1 MTHDPEHEAG
11 DSAATPPMPDHV
23 PEWEVLTGPGGAERD
38 RGLDRLWRQ
47 RSRRARA
54 VIAVATV
61 GVLALG
67 GTVAYA
73 ATSGSP
79 GGDAVPAAGSPSGTT
94 PPGGPG
100 FRHGGGGGFGLGGAA
115 VHGEA
120 TVKDNATGKWV
131 VRIWQRGTVTK
142 VDGDQVTVKSDDGT
156 SWTWTVGSGVT
167 AQGSG
172 ALKKGDTASLTGT
185 RSNAGTRTADRAF
198 TGTLDRKGPSAAPN
212 PPDSAPTHAPSP
224 SGSGA
229 TTRQA
234 PIPTPAPAPPTGP
247 SPAPAPSAA
256 RARAR
261 DEMGRAAATPAAGD
275 TATAAGAPPQPIRRR
290 RYDLTAPAALT
301 PITTFAYNSSE

>member
-1 MTHDPEHEAG
+1 M
-11 DSAATPPMPDHV
+11 
-23 PEWEVLTGPGGAERD
+23 EVLTGPGGAERD
-38 RGLDRLWRQ
+38 RPGIDRLWRQ

-54 VIAVATV
+54 VIAAATV

-73 ATSGSP
+73 ATSGGSSSEALP
-79 GGDAVPAAGSPSGTT
+79 AAAGSPSGS
-94 PPGGPG
+94 PSPGGPG
-100 FRHGGGGGFGLGGAA
+100 FRHGGGFGLGGAA

-156 SWTWTVGSGVT
+156 SWTWTVGSDVT

-185 RSNAGTRTADRAF
+185 RSDSGTRTADRAF
-198 TGTLDRKGPSAAPN
+198 TGTFDRKGPGDGRGG
-212 PPDSAPTHAPSP
+212 PDGRGPWGRGDHSPSSAPSP

-229 TTRQA
+229 TT
-234 PIPTPAPAPPTGP
+234 
-247 SPAPAPSAA
+247 
-256 RARAR
+256 
-261 DEMGRAAATPAAGD
+261 
-275 TATAAGAPPQPIRRR
+275 
-290 RYDLTAPAALT
+290 
-301 PITTFAYNSSE
+301 

>member
-1 MTHDPEHEAG
+1 MPRAWPRERAVTHDPEHDAG
-11 DSAATPPMPDHV
+11 DNAAIPPMPDHA

-73 ATSGSP
+73 ATSGSS
-79 GGDAVPAAGSPSGTT
+79 GSDAVPAAAGSPSGT
-94 PPGGPG
+94 PSPGGPG

-120 TVKDNATGKWV
+120 TVKDDATGKWI

-156 SWTWTVGSGVT
+156 SWTWTVGSDAK
-167 AQGSG
+167 AQGAA

-185 RSNAGTRTADRAF
+185 RSDTGTRTADRAF
-198 TGTLDRKGPSAAPN
+198 TGTFDRKGPGDGRGGPGGRG
-212 PPDSAPTHAPSP
+212 PGPWGRGDSSPSPTPSP

-229 TTRQA
+229 TT
-234 PIPTPAPAPPTGP
+234 
-247 SPAPAPSAA
+247 
-256 RARAR
+256 
-261 DEMGRAAATPAAGD
+261 
-275 TATAAGAPPQPIRRR
+275 
-290 RYDLTAPAALT
+290 
-301 PITTFAYNSSE
+301 